1 MTNSSDK
8 SDGSNAE
15 QIKYWNAKAGAI
27 WVAQQ
32 AHLDHLL
39 APLSE
44 AVLAGATFAA
54 HESALDIGCGCG
66 DTSIALAQSQSTG
79 SVTGL
84 DISAP
89 MLAHARV
96 RAESLPNVTF
106 AQADAAEADF
116 AGQYDLL
123 FSRFG
128 VMFFS
133 DSEEA
138 FTNLRKALKPTGRM
152 VFVCWQ
158 PPSENPWMSLAG
170 KAVQPFMPTAT
181 TPPNPHAPGPFAF
194 SDPAHVLSILTN
206 AGFTNVQ
213 IESFN
218 TPLHIADNLDDALY
232 FQTQIGPAANAV
244 ATLEGAEK
252 DKALDAVREMFRP
265 HMTSEGLNLEAAVW
279 IVSAGNEA

>member
-1 MTNSSDK
+1 MTNVDDNSD
-8 SDGSNAE
+8 NAE

-44 AVLAGATFAA
+44 AGLAAAKFAA
-54 HESALDIGCGCG
+54 NESALDVGCGCG
-66 DTSIALAQSQSTG
+66 DTSIALGASQSSG
-79 SVTGL
+79 SVTGV
-84 DISAP
+84 DISEP
-89 MLAHARV
+89 MLAHAQV
-96 RAESLPNVTF
+96 RADAMSNVSF
-106 AQADAAEADF
+106 EQADAAIAEF
-116 AGQYDLL
+116 SNQYNLV

-128 VMFFS
+128 VMFFA
-133 DSEEA
+133 DPEA
-138 FTNLRKALKPTGRM
+138 AFKNLRKALKPNGRM

-170 KAVQPFMPTAT
+170 KAVQPFMPPAATA
-181 TPPNPHAPGPFAF
+181 PNPHAPGPFAF
-194 SDPAHVLSILTN
+194 SDPAHVLAILSN
-206 AGFTNVQ
+206 AGFANVQ

-244 ATLEGAEK
+244 VTLEGAEK
-252 DKALDAVREMFRP
+252 DQALNAVKEMFRP
-265 HMTSEGLNLEAAVW
+265 HMTSEGLDLEAAVW
-279 IVSAGNEA
+279 IVSAENQV

>member
-1 MTNSSDK
+1 MTNVENNSD
-8 SDGSNAE
+8 NAE

-44 AVLAGATFAA
+44 AGLAAA
-54 HESALDIGCGCG
+54 KFTANESALDIGCGCG
-66 DTSIALAQSQSTG
+66 DTSIALGASQSSG
-79 SVTGL
+79 SVTGV
-84 DISAP
+84 DISEP
-89 MLAHARV
+89 MLAHAQV
-96 RAESLPNVTF
+96 RADAMPNVSF
-106 AQADAAEADF
+106 EQADAAIAEF
-116 AGQYDLL
+116 SSQYDLL

-128 VMFFS
+128 VMFFA
-133 DSEEA
+133 DPEA
-138 FTNLRKALKPTGRM
+138 AFKNLRKALKPNGRM

-170 KAVQPFMPTAT
+170 KAVQPFMPPAA

-194 SDPAHVLSILTN
+194 SDPAHVLAILSE
-206 AGFTNVQ
+206 AGFANVQ

-252 DKALDAVREMFRP
+252 DQALNAVKEMFRP
-265 HMTSEGLNLEAAVW
+265 HMTSEGLDLEAAVW
-279 IVSAGNEA
+279 IVSAENEV

>member
-1 MTNSSDK
+1 MTNVDDNSD
-8 SDGSNAE
+8 NAE

-44 AVLAGATFAA
+44 AGLAAAKFAA
-54 HESALDIGCGCG
+54 NESALDVGCGCG
-66 DTSIALAQSQSTG
+66 DTSIALGASQSSG
-79 SVTGL
+79 SVTGV
-84 DISAP
+84 DISEP
-89 MLAHARV
+89 MLAHAQV
-96 RAESLPNVTF
+96 RADAMPNVSF
-106 AQADAAEADF
+106 EQADAAIAEFSD
-116 AGQYDLL
+116 QYNLV

-128 VMFFS
+128 VMFFA
-133 DSEEA
+133 DPEA
-138 FTNLRKALKPTGRM
+138 AFKNLRKALKPNGRM

-170 KAVQPFMPTAT
+170 KAVQPFMPPAATA
-181 TPPNPHAPGPFAF
+181 PNPHAPGPFAF
-194 SDPAHVLSILTN
+194 SDPAHVLAILSN
-206 AGFTNVQ
+206 AGFANVQ

-244 ATLEGAEK
+244 VTLEGAEK
-252 DKALDAVREMFRP
+252 DQALNAVKEMFRP
-265 HMTSEGLNLEAAVW
+265 HMTSEGLDLEAAVW
-279 IVSAGNEA
+279 IVSAENQV

>member
-1 MTNSSDK
+1 MTNVDDK
-8 SDGSNAE
+8 SNNAE
-15 QIKYWNAKAGAI
+15 QIKYWNAQAGTI

-44 AVLAGATFAA
+44 AGLAAAKFAA
-54 HESALDIGCGCG
+54 NESALDIGCGCG
-66 DTSIALAQSQSTG
+66 DTSIALGTSQSSG
-79 SVTGL
+79 SVTGV
-84 DISAP
+84 DISEP
-89 MLAHARV
+89 MLAHAQV
-96 RAESLPNVTF
+96 RASSMPNVGF
-106 AQADAAEADF
+106 EQADAAEAEF
-116 AGQYDLL
+116 AQQYDLL

-133 DSEEA
+133 DPEA
-138 FTNLRKALKPTGRM
+138 AFKNLRKALKPSGRM

-170 KAVQPFMPTAT
+170 KAVQPFMPPAA
-181 TPPNPHAPGPFAF
+181 TPPIPHAPGPFAF
-194 SDPAHVLSILTN
+194 SDPAHVLAILSK
-206 AGFTNVQ
+206 AGFANVQ
-213 IESFN
+213 VESFN

-252 DKALDAVREMFRP
+252 DKALNAVKEMFRP

-279 IVSAGNEA
+279 IVSAQNEV

>member
-1 MTNSSDK
+1 MTNVDDNSD
-8 SDGSNAE
+8 NAE

-32 AHLDHLL
+32 AHLDQLL

-44 AVLAGATFAA
+44 AGLAAAKFAA
-54 HESALDIGCGCG
+54 NESALDIGCGCG
-66 DTSIALAQSQSTG
+66 DTSIALGASQSSG
-79 SVTGL
+79 SVTGV
-84 DISAP
+84 DISEP
-89 MLAHARV
+89 MLAHAQI
-96 RAESLPNVTF
+96 RADAMPNVSF
-106 AQADAAEADF
+106 EQADAAIAEFSD
-116 AGQYDLL
+116 QYNLV

-128 VMFFS
+128 VMFFA
-133 DSEEA
+133 DPEA
-138 FTNLRKALKPTGRM
+138 AFKNLRKALKPNGRM

-170 KAVQPFMPTAT
+170 KAVQPFMPPAATA
-181 TPPNPHAPGPFAF
+181 PNPHAPGPFAF
-194 SDPAHVLSILTN
+194 SDPAHVLAILSN
-206 AGFTNVQ
+206 AGFANVQ

-252 DKALDAVREMFRP
+252 DQALNAVKEMFRP
-265 HMTSEGLNLEAAVW
+265 HMTSEGLDLEAAVW
-279 IVSAGNEA
+279 IVSAENEV

>member
-1 MTNSSDK
+1 MTEINDNN
-8 SDGSNAE
+8 DNAE

-39 APLSE
+39 APLSD
-44 AVLAGATFAA
+44 AGLAAA
-54 HESALDIGCGCG
+54 NFSANESALDIGCGCG
-66 DTSIALAQSQSTG
+66 DTTIALGTSQSTG
-79 SVTGL
+79 AVTGM
-84 DISAP
+84 DISEP
-89 MLAHARV
+89 MLARARV
-96 RAESLPNVTF
+96 RAGAIANVNF
-106 AQADAAEADF
+106 EQADAAMAEF
-116 AGQYDLL
+116 NGQYDLL

-128 VMFFS
+128 VMFFA
-133 DSEEA
+133 DPKAA
-138 FTNLRKALKPTGRM
+138 FKNLRKALKPSGRM

-170 KAVQPFMPTAT
+170 KAVQPFMPPAA

-194 SDPAHVLSILTN
+194 SDPAHVLNILTD
-206 AGFTNVQ
+206 AGFANVQ

-252 DKALDAVREMFRP
+252 DQALNAVKEMFRP
-265 HMTSEGLNLEAAVW
+265 HMTSEGLDLEAAVW
-279 IVSAGNEA
+279 IVSAENEV